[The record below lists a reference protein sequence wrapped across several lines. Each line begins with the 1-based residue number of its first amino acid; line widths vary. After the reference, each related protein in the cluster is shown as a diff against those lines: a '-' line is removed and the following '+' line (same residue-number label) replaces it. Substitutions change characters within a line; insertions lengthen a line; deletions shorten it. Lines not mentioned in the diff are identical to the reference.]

1 MRIIDFHR
9 AEQDWERRELGQH
22 NMEHATNM
30 SVATTIHE
38 SSLLLTL
45 EEISQLVSHS
55 HNPHET
61 LGNIVRLI
69 QGRFCTD
76 VSSVYVLEPES
87 GELVLAATIGLDQ
100 SGVGRVRMRL
110 DEGLTGLVAERMSPI
125 MEPDAFIHPRF
136 KYFPEAGEDPYHS
149 FLGVPLIESGIVQGV
164 LVVQTME
171 RRPFSPNEIRMLVTV
186 GSQLAP
192 LVSGARM
199 LERVASADV
208 DTREAFATEE
218 ESRTPRWLSGCP
230 LSPGTGC
237 GQAYLI
243 GQNGILGEIPDSVA
257 TDPAVEHQRL
267 NRAMEAAREEI
278 TRLSRRISHLVGEDH
293 GAILQA
299 QLMILQD
306 STVERDLAGCL
317 AAGSTAEWALTRTLD
332 KYVATFQKLTNPFF
346 RERIFDVKD
355 VFRRIMWHLRPQ
367 ATAAT
372 LGAERIVLVAQEAS
386 VLDLFSVDLDHLV
399 GVVVEHGGPHS
410 HAVIIARSLG
420 IPMIGQVPG
429 LFDKFKAGEL
439 LRINGSTGQIELDP
453 AVDVNGEVDG
463 GEPLPPVVEAH
474 RNGQCSATVADRPGM
489 PRIEANVNLLS
500 EAAQVLAS
508 GASGVGLYRSEM
520 LFLARRTLPTEE
532 EQVEIYRKLIDVLKG
547 RPATIRTFDLRPDKL
562 AHGSTASSSM
572 AQTLDWRLVL
582 ESPILQRLFKEQVRA
597 ILRAAATG
605 PVRLLIPLVTRS
617 RLLEFA
623 IATVEQARQELLR
636 EGLEFGRDVPLG
648 VMIEVAA
655 VTPLIDAWS
664 DRVDFFS
671 LGTNDLIAS
680 ALGIN
685 RDDPVGTL
693 GDDILHPGLIRMIGD
708 MIASAHRAGRPVSVC
723 GEMAA
728 DPEGAIALVAL
739 GADSLSLAVD
749 RVASIRQLMS
759 RLDVES
765 LSALGTKL
773 LEARTVDEVR
783 ALITAVARPV
793 KPGNVREGRAEVVL
807 HHP

>member
-1 MRIIDFHR
+1 
-9 AEQDWERRELGQH
+9 
-22 NMEHATNM
+22 MEHATNM
-30 SVATTIHE
+30 SVAAIIHE

-69 QGRFCTD
+69 QGRFRTD
-76 VSSVYVLEPES
+76 VSSVYLLEPES
-87 GELVLAATIGLDQ
+87 GELVLAATVGLDQ

-125 MEPDAFIHPRF
+125 MEPDAPIHPRF
-136 KYFPEAGEDPYHS
+136 KYFPEAGEDTYHS

-208 DTREAFATEE
+208 DTREAFAAAGEA
-218 ESRTPRWLSGCP
+218 RTQRWLKGCP
-230 LSPGTGC
+230 LSPGTGF

-243 GQNGILGEIPDSVA
+243 GQNGMLGEIADSVA
-257 TDPAVEHQRL
+257 TDPAIEHQRL
-267 NRAMEAAREEI
+267 NCAIEAARKEI

-332 KYVATFQKLTNPFF
+332 KYVARFQKLTNPFF
-346 RERIFDVKD
+346 KERIFDVKD
-355 VFRRIMWHLRPQ
+355 VFRRILWHLRPQ
-367 ATAAT
+367 AAAAT
-372 LGAERIVLVAQEAS
+372 LGKERLVLVAQEAS

-429 LFDKFKAGEL
+429 LFHHFKAGQL
-439 LRINGSTGQIELDP
+439 LRINGTTGQIELDP
-453 AVDVNGEVDG
+453 SVEVNGEVDG
-463 GEPLPPVVEAH
+463 GEPSPLVVEAH

-489 PRIEANVNLLS
+489 PQIEANVNLLS
-500 EAAQVLAS
+500 EAAQVVAS

-532 EQVEIYRKLIDVLKG
+532 EQVEIYRKLIDALKG
-547 RPATIRTFDLRPDKL
+547 RSATIRTFDLRPDKL
-562 AHGSTASSSM
+562 AHGSTAASSM

-636 EGLEFGRDVPLG
+636 EDLKFGRDVPFG

-693 GDDILHPGLIRMIGD
+693 GDDNLHPGLIRMIGD
-708 MIASAHRAGRPVSVC
+708 MIASAHCAGRPVSVC

-728 DPEGAIALVAL
+728 DPDGAIALVAL

-749 RVASIRQLMS
+749 RVASIRQLMN
-759 RLDVES
+759 RLDAES
-765 LSALGTKL
+765 LAALGTKL
-773 LEARTVDEVR
+773 PAARTVDEVR
-783 ALITAVARPV
+783 ALITAIIRPARPEWS
-793 KPGNVREGRAEVVL
+793 RERRV
-807 HHP
+807 

>member
-1 MRIIDFHR
+1 
-9 AEQDWERRELGQH
+9 
-22 NMEHATNM
+22 M
-30 SVATTIHE
+30 SVATTVHE

-45 EEISQLVSHS
+45 EEISQLISHS

-76 VSSVYVLEPES
+76 VSSVYLLEPES
-87 GELVLAATIGLDQ
+87 GELVLAATVGLDQ

-125 MEPDAFIHPRF
+125 MEPDASVHPRF

-199 LERVASADV
+199 LDRVASADV
-208 DTREAFATEE
+208 DAREAVATAEE
-218 ESRTPRWLSGCP
+218 LRTPRWLSGCP

-237 GQAYLI
+237 GQAYLN

-267 NRAMEAAREEI
+267 NRAMDAAREEI

-317 AAGSTAEWALTRTLD
+317 AATVG
-332 KYVATFQKLTNPFF
+332 K
-346 RERIFDVKD
+346 ER
-355 VFRRIMWHLRPQ
+355 L
-367 ATAAT
+367 
-372 LGAERIVLVAQEAS
+372 VLVAQEAS

-429 LFDKFKAGEL
+429 LFDQFKAGQL
-439 LRINGSTGQIELDP
+439 LRINGTTGQIVLDP
-453 AVDVNGEVDG
+453 SADDDG
-463 GEPLPPVVEAH
+463 GEASPSIVQVH
-474 RNGQCSATVADRPGM
+474 RNGEGSATFADRPGM

-500 EAAQVLAS
+500 EAARVLAS
-508 GASGVGLYRSEM
+508 GASGVGLYRTEM

-532 EQVEIYRKLIDVLKG
+532 EQVEIYRKLIDALKG

-562 AHGSTASSSM
+562 AHGSTAAASM

-597 ILRAAATG
+597 IFRAAATG

-636 EGLEFGRDVPLG
+636 EDLEFGRDVPLG

-655 VTPLIDAWS
+655 VAPLIDAWS

-759 RLDVES
+759 RLDAES
-765 LSALGTKL
+765 LAALGTKL
-773 LEARTVDEVR
+773 HEARTVDEVR
-783 ALITAVARPV
+783 ALITAIAGPA
-793 KPGNVREGRAEVVL
+793 KPQGSCAGRAEVVV
-807 HHP
+807 PQP

>member
-1 MRIIDFHR
+1 
-9 AEQDWERRELGQH
+9 
-22 NMEHATNM
+22 M
-30 SVATTIHE
+30 SVATTVHE

-45 EEISQLVSHS
+45 EEISQLISHS
-55 HNPHET
+55 HNPHQT

-87 GELVLAATIGLDQ
+87 GELVLAATVGLDQ
-100 SGVGRVRMRL
+100 SGVGRIRMRL

-125 MEPDAFIHPRF
+125 MEPDASIHPRF

-192 LVSGARM
+192 LVSGAGM

-208 DTREAFATEE
+208 ITPEAFATAQEAI
-218 ESRTPRWLSGCP
+218 TPRSFRGCP

-243 GQNGILGEIPDSVA
+243 GDNGILGETSDSVA
-257 TDPAVEHQRL
+257 TDHAGEHQRL
-267 NRAMEAAREEI
+267 IRAMEAAREEI

-317 AAGSTAEWALTRTLD
+317 TAGSTAEWALTRTLD

-346 RERIFDVKD
+346 RERIFDIKD

-367 ATAAT
+367 ATAAAP
-372 LGAERIVLVAQEAS
+372 GKERLVLVAQEAS
-386 VLDLFSVDLDHLV
+386 VLDLFSLDLDHLV

-439 LRINGSTGQIELDP
+439 VRINGSTGEIELGP
-453 AVDVNGEVDG
+453 AVDVDVDVNGEVAG
-463 GEPLPPVVEAH
+463 GEPAPPAVAAY
-474 RNGQCSATVADRPGM
+474 RNGQCSAAVADRPGM

-500 EAAQVLAS
+500 ETAQVLAS

-532 EQVEIYRKLIDVLKG
+532 EQVEIYRKLIDALQG

-562 AHGSTASSSM
+562 AHGSAAASSM

-582 ESPILQRLFKEQVRA
+582 ESPILQRLFKDQVRA
-597 ILRAAATG
+597 IFRAAASG

-623 IATVEQARQELLR
+623 IATVEQAREELLR
-636 EGLEFGRDVPLG
+636 EDLEFGRDVPFG

-749 RVASIRQLMS
+749 RVVSIRQLMS
-759 RLDVES
+759 RLDVQS
-765 LSALGTKL
+765 LSALGAKL
-773 LEARTVDEVR
+773 LAARTVDEIR
-783 ALITAVARPV
+783 ALITPFSRPIQSASS
-793 KPGNVREGRAEVVL
+793 REGRAEVVL
-807 HHP
+807 SHPG

>member
-1 MRIIDFHR
+1 
-9 AEQDWERRELGQH
+9 
-22 NMEHATNM
+22 M
-30 SVATTIHE
+30 SVATTVHE

-45 EEISQLVSHS
+45 EEISQLISHS

-76 VSSVYVLEPES
+76 VSSVYLLEPES
-87 GELVLAATIGLDQ
+87 GELVLAATVGLDQ
-100 SGVGRVRMRL
+100 SGVGRIRMRL

-125 MEPDAFIHPRF
+125 MESDASVHPRF

-199 LERVASADV
+199 LDRVASADV
-208 DTREAFATEE
+208 DAREALATTEE
-218 ESRTPRWLSGCP
+218 LRTPRWLSGCP

-237 GQAYLI
+237 GQAYLN

-267 NRAMEAAREEI
+267 NRAMDAAREEI

-317 AAGSTAEWALTRTLD
+317 AAGTTAEWALTRTLD

-346 RERIFDVKD
+346 QERIFDVKD

-372 LGAERIVLVAQEAS
+372 LGKERLVLVAQEAS

-429 LFDKFKAGEL
+429 LFDQFKAGQL
-439 LRINGSTGQIELDP
+439 LRINGTTGQIVLDP
-453 AVDVNGEVDG
+453 SADDDG
-463 GEPLPPVVEAH
+463 GEASPFEGGEASPSIVQVH
-474 RNGQCSATVADRPGM
+474 RNGEGSATFADRPGM

-500 EAAQVLAS
+500 EAARVLAS
-508 GASGVGLYRSEM
+508 GASGVGLYRTEM

-532 EQVEIYRKLIDVLKG
+532 EQVEIYRKLIDALKG

-562 AHGSTASSSM
+562 AHGSTAAASM

-597 ILRAAATG
+597 IFRAAAIG

-636 EGLEFGRDVPLG
+636 EDLEFGRDVPLG

-655 VTPLIDAWS
+655 VAPLIDAWS

-759 RLDVES
+759 RLDAES
-765 LSALGTKL
+765 LAALGTKL
-773 LEARTVDEVR
+773 HEARTVDEVR
-783 ALITAVARPV
+783 ALITAIAGPA
-793 KPGNVREGRAEVVL
+793 KPQGSCAGRAEVVV
-807 HHP
+807 PQP

>member
-1 MRIIDFHR
+1 
-9 AEQDWERRELGQH
+9 
-22 NMEHATNM
+22 MEHATNM
-30 SVATTIHE
+30 SVAATVHE

-45 EEISQLVSHS
+45 EEISQLISHS

-61 LGNIVRLI
+61 LENIVRLI

-76 VSSVYVLEPES
+76 VSSVYLLEPES
-87 GELVLAATIGLDQ
+87 GELVLAATVGLDQ
-100 SGVGRVRMRL
+100 SGVGRVRMRF

-125 MEPDAFIHPRF
+125 MEPDASTHPRF

-149 FLGVPLIESGIVQGV
+149 FLGVPLIESGMVQGV
-164 LVVQTME
+164 LVVQTIE

-199 LERVASADV
+199 LERVAAADV
-208 DTREAFATEE
+208 AADEALA
-218 ESRTPRWLSGCP
+218 SAARARPPRWLSGCP
-230 LSPGTGC
+230 LSPGTGL
-237 GQAYLI
+237 GLAYLI
-243 GQNGILGEIPDSVA
+243 GQNGGLGEVPDSAAADAV
-257 TDPAVEHQRL
+257 VEHERL
-267 NRAMEAAREEI
+267 LRAMEAAREEI

-306 STVERDLAGCL
+306 STVERDLAGWL
-317 AAGSTAEWALTRTLD
+317 ATGVTAEWALTRTLD

-346 RERIFDVKD
+346 QERIFDIKD
-355 VFRRIMWHLRPQ
+355 VFRRILWHLRPQ
-367 ATAAT
+367 ATAAA
-372 LGAERIVLVAQEAS
+372 LGKERLVLVAQEAS

-429 LFDKFKAGEL
+429 LIDQFKAGQL
-439 LRINGSTGQIELDP
+439 LRINGATGRIELDP
-453 AVDVNGEVDG
+453 SVDFDVDVDD
-463 GEPLPPVVEAH
+463 GEPSPPLVEAY
-474 RNGQCSATVADRPGM
+474 RNGQCSAAVADRPGM

-532 EQVEIYRKLIDVLKG
+532 EQVEIYRKLIDALKG

-562 AHGSTASSSM
+562 AHGSTAASSM

-617 RLLEFA
+617 RLLEFG

-636 EGLEFGRDVPLG
+636 EDLVFGRDVPLG

-655 VTPLIDAWS
+655 VTPLVEAWS
-664 DRVDFFS
+664 DRIDFFS

-693 GDDILHPGLIRMIGD
+693 GDDILHPGLIRMIGE

-728 DPEGAIALVAL
+728 DPEGAIALAAL

-749 RVASIRQLMS
+749 RVPSIRQLMS
-759 RLDVES
+759 RLDAES
-765 LSALGTKL
+765 LAALGTKL
-773 LEARTVDEVR
+773 REARTVEEVK
-783 ALITAVARPV
+783 ALISAIARPE
-793 KPGNVREGRAEVVL
+793 KPGGWRAERAEAL
-807 HHP
+807 APHP

>member
-1 MRIIDFHR
+1 
-9 AEQDWERRELGQH
+9 
-22 NMEHATNM
+22 M
-30 SVATTIHE
+30 SVATTVHE

-45 EEISQLVSHS
+45 EEISQLISHS

-76 VSSVYVLEPES
+76 VSSVYLLEPER
-87 GELVLAATIGLDQ
+87 GELVLAATVGLDQ
-100 SGVGRVRMRL
+100 SSVGRVRMRL

-125 MEPDAFIHPRF
+125 MEPDASLHPRF

-208 DTREAFATEE
+208 DTREAFATAEE
-218 ESRTPRWLSGCP
+218 IKTPRWLSGCP

-243 GQNGILGEIPDSVA
+243 GQNGVLGEFPDSVA

-306 STVERDLAGCL
+306 STVERDLSGCL

-372 LGAERIVLVAQEAS
+372 PGKERLVLVAQEAS
-386 VLDLFSVDLDHLV
+386 VLDLFAVDLDHLV

-429 LFDKFKAGEL
+429 LFDKFKAGEV
-439 LRINGSTGQIELDP
+439 LRINGTTGQIELDP

-463 GEPLPPVVEAH
+463 GDPFPPVIEAH
-474 RNGQCSATVADRPGM
+474 RNGQCSATIADRPGM

-547 RPATIRTFDLRPDKL
+547 RPTTIRTFDLRPDKL
-562 AHGSTASSSM
+562 AHGSTAASSM

-597 ILRAAATG
+597 IFRAAASG

-636 EGLEFGRDVPLG
+636 EDLEFGRDVPLG

-693 GDDILHPGLIRMIGD
+693 GDDIFHPGLIRMIGD
-708 MIASAHRAGRPVSVC
+708 MIARAHRAGRPVSVC

-759 RLDVES
+759 QLDVES
-765 LSALGTKL
+765 LAALGTKL
-773 LEARTVDEVR
+773 REARTIDEIR
-783 ALITAVARPV
+783 ALIIAIARPG
-793 KPGNVREGRAEVVL
+793 KPDSFREGRTEGVL
-807 HHP
+807 PHP